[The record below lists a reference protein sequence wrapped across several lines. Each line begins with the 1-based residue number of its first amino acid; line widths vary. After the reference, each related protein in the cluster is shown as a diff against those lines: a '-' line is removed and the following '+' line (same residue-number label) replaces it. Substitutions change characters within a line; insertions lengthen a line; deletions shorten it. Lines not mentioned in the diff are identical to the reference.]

1 MKFYQKHRK
10 LSTWILAFILVAS
23 LILFKEILAAVPA
36 ALLAIRNLLS
46 ILSPFIAGFMIA
58 FVLYVP
64 CSKIEKLLNKAK
76 KPNFFSK
83 HSRGISVFTV
93 YILFVAIIAVVLA
106 LVIPWLVKNLI
117 NLYNN
122 RSLYYMTVIDFIYAR
137 CDESGKLFGIDPN
150 PIIELLNPDRY
161 LSKINL
167 EQLTS
172 IANGV
177 YKFGSAIVETV
188 LAVFS
193 SVYMLLGRERLMRSF
208 GRFMTLFMKR
218 KTVSKTHSYL
228 CKIADIFYTY
238 IYSTL
243 IDALIVATACTI
255 AFLIIGIDYAPLFG
269 FLVGIANLVP
279 YFGAIIAGVGVSV
292 FTAITGGII
301 PALIT
306 AAAVLVIQQI
316 DGNIIQPKV
325 VGKSVGISPL
335 YTLIAI
341 TLGSG
346 LFGYAG
352 ILLGVPVA
360 ATLRMFISDILLWNE
375 SRIALKEKEET
386 AENQEE

>member
-10 LSTWILAFILVAS
+10 LSTWILAFLLVAA
-23 LILFKEILAAVPA
+23 LILFKEILAAVPM
-36 ALLAIRNLLS
+36 AISVIKNLLS
-46 ILSPFIAGFMIA
+46 ILSPFIAGFIIA
-58 FVLYVP
+58 FLLYVP
-64 CSKIEKLLNKAK
+64 CSKIEKLLGRAK

-83 HSRGISVFTV
+83 HKRGISVLSV
-93 YILFVAIIAVVLA
+93 YIIFVATIAVILA
-106 LVIPWLVKNLI
+106 LVVPWVVKNLI
-117 NLYNN
+117 ILYNN
-122 RSLYYMTVIDFIYAR
+122 RSSYYMTVIDFIHER
-137 CDESGKLFGIDPN
+137 CDEHGKLFGIDPS
-150 PIIELLNPDRY
+150 PIIEILNPDRY
-161 LSKINL
+161 LSEINL
-167 EQLTS
+167 DKLTS

-177 YKFGSAIVETV
+177 YKFGSAIIETI

-218 KTVSKTHSYL
+218 KIVSKTHSYL

-255 AFLIIGIDYAPLFG
+255 AFIIIGIDYAPLFG
-269 FLVGIANLVP
+269 ILVGLANLVP
-279 YFGAIIAGVGVSV
+279 YFGAIIAGIGVSV
-292 FTAITGGII
+292 FTAITGGIV

-306 AAAVLVIQQI
+306 AACVLVIQQI
-316 DGNIIQPKV
+316 DGNVIQPKI

-335 YTLIAI
+335 YTLVAI

-352 ILLGVPVA
+352 LLLGVPVA
-360 ATLRMFISDILLWNE
+360 ATLRMFVSDILLWNE
-375 SRIALKEKEET
+375 QRVAKAESEEK
-386 AENQEE
+386 AE

>member
-10 LSTWILAFILVAS
+10 LSTWILAFLLVAS
-23 LILFKEILAAVPA
+23 LILFKQILAAVPM
-36 ALLAIRNLLS
+36 AISVIKNLLS
-46 ILSPFIAGFMIA
+46 ILSPFITGFIIA
-58 FVLYVP
+58 FLLYVP
-64 CSKIEKLLNKAK
+64 CSKIEKLLGRAK

-83 HSRGISVFTV
+83 HKRGISVLSV
-93 YILFVAIIAVVLA
+93 YIIFVAIIAVILA
-106 LVIPWLVKNLI
+106 LVVPWVVKNLI
-117 NLYNN
+117 ILYNN
-122 RSLYYMTVIDFIYAR
+122 RSSYYMTVIDFIHER
-137 CDESGKLFGIDPN
+137 CDEHGKLFGIDPS
-150 PIIELLNPDRY
+150 PIIEILNPDRY
-161 LSKINL
+161 LSEINL
-167 EQLTS
+167 DKLTS

-177 YKFGSAIVETV
+177 YKFGSAIIETI

-218 KTVSKTHSYL
+218 KIVSKTHSYL

-255 AFLIIGIDYAPLFG
+255 AFIIIGIDYAPLFG
-269 FLVGIANLVP
+269 ILVGLANLVP
-279 YFGAIIAGVGVSV
+279 YFGAIIAGIGVSV
-292 FTAITGGII
+292 FTAITGGIV

-306 AAAVLVIQQI
+306 AACVLVIQQI
-316 DGNIIQPKV
+316 DGNVIQPKI

-335 YTLIAI
+335 YTLVAI

-352 ILLGVPVA
+352 LLLGVPVA
-360 ATLRMFISDILLWNE
+360 ATLRMFVSDILLWNE
-375 SRIALKEKEET
+375 QRVAKAESEEK
-386 AENQEE
+386 AE

>member
-10 LSTWILAFILVAS
+10 LSTWILAFLLVAA
-23 LILFKEILAAVPA
+23 LILFKEILAAVPM
-36 ALLAIRNLLS
+36 AISVIKNLLS
-46 ILSPFIAGFMIA
+46 ILSPFIAGFIIA
-58 FVLYVP
+58 FLLYVP
-64 CSKIEKLLNKAK
+64 CSKIEKLLGRAK

-83 HSRGISVFTV
+83 HKRGISVLSV
-93 YILFVAIIAVVLA
+93 YIIFVAIIAVILA
-106 LVIPWLVKNLI
+106 LVVPWVVKNLI
-117 NLYNN
+117 ILYNN
-122 RSLYYMTVIDFIYAR
+122 RSSYYMTVIDFIHER
-137 CDESGKLFGIDPN
+137 CDEHGKLFGIDPS
-150 PIIELLNPDRY
+150 PIIEILNPDRY
-161 LSKINL
+161 LSEINL
-167 EQLTS
+167 DKLTS

-177 YKFGSAIVETV
+177 YKFGSAIIETI

-218 KTVSKTHSYL
+218 KIVSKTHSYL

-255 AFLIIGIDYAPLFG
+255 AFIIIGIDYAPLFG
-269 FLVGIANLVP
+269 ILVGLANLVP
-279 YFGAIIAGVGVSV
+279 YFGAIIAGIGVSV
-292 FTAITGGII
+292 FTAITGGIV

-306 AAAVLVIQQI
+306 AACVLVIQQI
-316 DGNIIQPKV
+316 DGNVIQPKI

-335 YTLIAI
+335 YTLVAI

-352 ILLGVPVA
+352 LLLGVPVA
-360 ATLRMFISDILLWNE
+360 ATLRMFVSDILLWNE
-375 SRIALKEKEET
+375 QRVAKDESEEK
-386 AENQEE
+386 AG

>member
-10 LSTWILAFILVAS
+10 LSTWILAFLLVAA
-23 LILFKEILAAVPA
+23 LILFKEILAAVPM
-36 ALLAIRNLLS
+36 AISVIKNLLS
-46 ILSPFIAGFMIA
+46 ILSPFIAGFIIA
-58 FVLYVP
+58 FLLYVP
-64 CSKIEKLLNKAK
+64 CSKIEKLLGRAK

-83 HSRGISVFTV
+83 HKRGISVLSV
-93 YILFVAIIAVVLA
+93 YIIFVAIIAVILA
-106 LVIPWLVKNLI
+106 LVVPWVVKNLI
-117 NLYNN
+117 ILYNN
-122 RSLYYMTVIDFIYAR
+122 RSSYYMTVIDFIHER
-137 CDESGKLFGIDPN
+137 CDEHGKLFGIDPS
-150 PIIELLNPDRY
+150 PIIEILNPDRY
-161 LSKINL
+161 LSEINL
-167 EQLTS
+167 DKLTS

-177 YKFGSAIVETV
+177 YKFGSAIIETI

-218 KTVSKTHSYL
+218 KIVSKTHSYL

-255 AFLIIGIDYAPLFG
+255 AFIIIGIDYAPLFG
-269 FLVGIANLVP
+269 ILVGLANLVP
-279 YFGAIIAGVGVSV
+279 YFGAIIAGIGVSV
-292 FTAITGGII
+292 FTAITGGIV

-306 AAAVLVIQQI
+306 AACVLVIQQI
-316 DGNIIQPKV
+316 DGNVIQPKI

-335 YTLIAI
+335 YTLVAI

-352 ILLGVPVA
+352 LLLGVPVA
-360 ATLRMFISDILLWNE
+360 ATLRMFVSDILLWNE
-375 SRIALKEKEET
+375 QRVAKAESEEK
-386 AENQEE
+386 AE